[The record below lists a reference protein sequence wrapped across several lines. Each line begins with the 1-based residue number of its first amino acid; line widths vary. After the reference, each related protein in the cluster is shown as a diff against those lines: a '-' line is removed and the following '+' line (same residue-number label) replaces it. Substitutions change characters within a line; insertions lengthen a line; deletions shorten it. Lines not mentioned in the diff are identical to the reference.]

1 MPNTRRRT
9 RIYRSLFLSGMLMIA
24 AGLPGISPLLQS
36 QAETVAQPMYRLYS
50 MEQLDAGGG
59 GHFSTQAQI
68 NNASIEVLV
77 DTGATAVALSYEDAQ
92 KAGLQPNTL
101 QFDVPVST
109 ANGVAKAAKVTL
121 RKVAIGTVR
130 VTDVEG
136 LVLQKGAFSGT
147 LLGMSFLGRL
157 RSFSV
162 ENGKLILKN

>member
-1 MPNTRRRT
+1 MPSTRRHT
-9 RIYRSLFLSGMLMIA
+9 RLYRSLFLSGLFMMS
-24 AGLPGISPLLQS
+24 AGLPGLSPMLQS
-36 QAETVAQPMYRLYS
+36 QAETLPQPIYNLYS
-50 MEQLDAGGG
+50 MEQLDSGGG
-59 GHFSTQAQI
+59 GHFTTNAEI
-68 NNASIEVLV
+68 NNSSIEVLV

-101 QFDVPVST
+101 KFDIPVST
-109 ANGVAKAAKVTL
+109 ANGTGYAAKVTL

-130 VTDVEG
+130 VTDVQG
-136 LVLQKGAFSGT
+136 LVLQKGAFNGT